1 MHNQCSWLPGLFTSD
16 SHCVPV
22 QAAVAE
28 LQQQL
33 DAEREHRQQ
42 LQQQLLG
49 MSGAPQLQSPASEA
63 ASEEPAQAVADPR
76 ASMQVAVDKDM
87 TLAIVSVRATAD
99 LPKGEA
105 CSCVE

>member
-1 MHNQCSWLPGLFTSD
+1 MITAAGFTSN
-16 SHCVPV
+16 SHCVHI

-49 MSGAPQLQSPASEA
+49 MSGAPQLQSPASGA
-63 ASEEPAQAVADPR
+63 ASEEPSQAVAGSN
-76 ASMQVAVDKDM
+76 ASMQAGDDQNM
-87 TLAIVSVRATAD
+87 TLAIVSVQAKD
-99 LPKGEA
+99 DIPKGKA
-105 CSCVE
+105 CSCLE

>member
-1 MHNQCSWLPGLFTSD
+1 MHDQCSWLPGLFTSD
-16 SHCVPV
+16 SCYVPI
-22 QAAVAE
+22 QAAVAA

-63 ASEEPAQAVADPR
+63 AAEEPSQAVAGPK
-76 ASMQVAVDKDM
+76 ASAQAGADKDM
-87 TLAIVSVRATAD
+87 TLAVVSVRATD
-99 LPKGEA
+99 DVPKGEA
-105 CSCVE
+105 CICME